1 MFRGLS
7 LSGNLS
13 SMYRLVISVFLILA
27 VGGVTGVAAEFPDWD
42 RYSGV
47 EVIDVLTFDEDGDL
61 RQTPV
66 WFVLLS
72 GEAYLR
78 TGNSRWLANLRR
90 DPNLRLEIQSQ
101 RYEARAEEIVDDALV
116 GKVDI
121 AADRKYGLQDRLIR
135 LFRTSSPRIVRL
147 YPRPDGGN

>member
-1 MFRGLS
+1 MC
-7 LSGNLS
+7 
-13 SMYRLVISVFLILA
+13 RLVISVFLLGV
-27 VGGVTGVAAEFPDWD
+27 VGGVTDVAAEFPDWD
-42 RYSGV
+42 RFSAV

-78 TGNSRWLANLRR
+78 TGNSRWLANLIR
-90 DPNLRLEIQSQ
+90 DPNLRLEIQGQ
-101 RYEARAEEIVDDALV
+101 VYEARAEEIVDDALV

-121 AADRKYGLQDRLIR
+121 AADRKYGLQDQLIR
-135 LFRTSSPRIVRL
+135 FFRISTPRIVRL
-147 YPRPDGGN
+147 YPRAADES

>member
-1 MFRGLS
+1 MG
-7 LSGNLS
+7 
-13 SMYRLVISVFLILA
+13 RLVTSVFLLLV
-27 VGGVTGVAAEFPDWD
+27 VGGATDVAAEFPDWD
-42 RYSGV
+42 RFSGV

-72 GEAYLR
+72 GEAFLR

-90 DPNLRLEIQSQ
+90 DPDLRLEIQGQ
-101 RYEARAEEIVDDALV
+101 LYEARAEEIPDEEIV

-121 AADRKYGLQDRLIR
+121 AAERKYGLQDQLIR
-135 LFRTSSPRIVRL
+135 FFRTNSPRIVRL
-147 YPRPDGGN
+147 YPRPEGGS